1 MNDALITPEE
11 AAALSGFVLS
21 TDIDDALEIAL
32 HIAGERGLEWLHV
45 GQNWDFAV
53 VVSGAYCAGR
63 VQGIRE
69 ERRRRAGKQPALM
82 HDPMRRRVKRP
93 RAT

>member
-45 GQNWDFAV
+45 GQNWNFAV

-63 VQGIRE
+63 VQGFAKSGG
-69 ERRRRAGKQPALM
+69 AGQESSLL
-82 HDPMRRRVKRP
+82 
-93 RAT
+93 